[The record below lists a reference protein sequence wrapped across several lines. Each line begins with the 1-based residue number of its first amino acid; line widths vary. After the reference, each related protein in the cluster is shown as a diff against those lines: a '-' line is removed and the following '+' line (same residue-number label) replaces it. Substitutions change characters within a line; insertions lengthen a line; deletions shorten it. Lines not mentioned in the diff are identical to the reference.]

1 MSGLLR
7 LGLAALYLAA
17 ALAITLAF
25 ATLLPGIPPADLPA
39 IAMLLV
45 MAGVGSLLVVVLL
58 RLVPGSHLVGVRVQL
73 VGASLLGCVLLLGL
87 LMLGT
92 EAMLIS
98 QHDHDV
104 VLVLLMFAGLIA
116 IGISLS
122 WATPLARRIERVRAG
137 TAQLAAGELDTTL
150 PVDGRDEIAL
160 LAADFNRMAAAL
172 QQAAAHERELEQ
184 SRRDLIAA
192 VSHDLRTPLA
202 AVRALIEALADDVV
216 EDQETRSRYLRSA
229 QREIAHLGQLVD
241 DLFELAQIDA
251 GVLRLELE
259 RASLHDLISDTVSSF
274 QPQAQ
279 QQGVR
284 LLGDVQGKV
293 DPVLI
298 NPPKLQRVLHNLL
311 SNALRHTP
319 ADGTVLLRARPDG
332 NHVRVEVADSGEGIA
347 PDDLPHVFDRSYRGD
362 PSRTR
367 AGMERSAGA
376 GLGLA
381 IARGLVEAHGGTI
394 SVESQLGRGSRFWF
408 TLRRS

>member
-1 MSGLLR
+1 MSALR
-7 LGLAALYLAA
+7 LAALSVVYLAA
-17 ALAITLAF
+17 AIALTLGF

-39 IAMLLV
+39 IAMLLL
-45 MAGVGSLLVVVLL
+45 MAGLGSLLAVVLL
-58 RLVPGSHLVGVRVQL
+58 RLAMGSHLVGVRVQL
-73 VGASLLGCVLLLGL
+73 VGASLLGCVLLVGL

-92 EAMLIS
+92 EEMLIS

-104 VLVLLMFAGLIA
+104 VLVLLLFAGLIA

-137 TAQLAAGELDTTL
+137 TAQLAAGELHTTL

-172 QQAAAHERELEQ
+172 QGAAAHERELEHA
-184 SRRDLIAA
+184 RRDLIAA

-216 EDQETRSRYLRSA
+216 EDAETRSRYLRSA

-251 GVLRLELE
+251 GVLRLQLE

-274 QPQAQ
+274 QPQAL

-284 LLGDVQGKV
+284 LVGDVQGEI

-319 ADGTVLLRARPDG
+319 ADGMVLLRAQPDG
-332 NHVRVEVADSGEGIA
+332 NHVLVEVADSGEGIA
-347 PDDLPHVFDRSYRGD
+347 PDDLPHVFERSYRGD
-362 PSRTR
+362 PARTR
-367 AGMERSAGA
+367 GGMERSAGA

-381 IARGLVEAHGGTI
+381 IARGLIEAHGGSI
-394 SVESQLGRGSRFWF
+394 GVQSQPGQGARFYF
-408 TLRRS
+408 TLRRA